1 MQGFIGLKAYKEF
14 AAQNRAP
21 GWNFWL
27 TFAISPAP
35 PGIPPPAQSMAY
47 R

>member
-14 AAQNRAP
+14 GAQNRAS
-21 GWNFWL
+21 GFNFWL

-35 PGIPPPAQSMAY
+35 SAALPPAQSMTY